1 MEAES
6 AAEKAIIRPATIQ
19 DLEHIRSI
27 YNYYVLNST
36 ATFDTD
42 EQSQEARRQWFDDH
56 QREGL
61 PVIVAEVDGS
71 VIGWGSL
78 SYYHSR
84 CAYRQSVEP
93 SIYVDAN
100 FIGRG
105 VGEKLLDG
113 LLATSRDKQYHCL
126 VVLVCSENRR
136 SLKLLERYG
145 FATIGTLREVG
156 RKFDR
161 WLDVTIA
168 QRLLS
173 NP

>member
-1 MEAES
+1 VEDQLV
-6 AAEKAIIRPATIQ
+6 IRPATSQ
-19 DLEHIRSI
+19 DLERIRSI
-27 YNYYVLNST
+27 YNYYVVNST
-36 ATFDTD
+36 ATFDTE
-42 EQSQEARRQWFDDH
+42 EQSQQARRQWFEEH

-61 PVIVAEVDGS
+61 PVIVAQVNGH

-105 VGEKLLDG
+105 AGEKLLDG
-113 LLATSRDKQYHCL
+113 LLATSGDKQYHCL
-126 VVLVCSENRR
+126 VVLVCSENQR

-168 QRLLS
+168 QKLLS
-173 NP
+173 SP